1 MSVARAIENLVE
13 GAVNTQDFVVRHGA
27 DMVSYTVE
35 WLNSDLTEP
44 TSSAIEAKRNEL
56 YAEDNLNALR
66 VLRNNKLAE
75 TDHWALSDTDAMTQA
90 QTDYRQTL
98 RDITKTYTSIDD
110 VVWPTKP

>member
-44 TSSAIEAKRNEL
+44 TSSAIETKRNEL
-56 YAEDNLNALR
+56 YAEDRLNQLR
-66 VLRNNKLAE
+66 QQRDAKLAE
-75 TDHWALSDTDAMTQA
+75 TDYWALSDTDAMTQA
-90 QTDYRQTL
+90 KTDYRQAL
-98 RDITKTYTSIDD
+98 RDITDTYSSLDD